1 MPFDSVICRKRLDE
15 ERGNSWVC
23 GCPFCNGKRLVIRN
37 EGKADTAD
45 TLEKDSMENKDG
57 YRGRER

>member
-23 GCPFCNGKRLVIRN
+23 GCPFCNGKRLVI
-37 EGKADTAD
+37 GDD
-45 TLEKDSMENKDG
+45 EKVEMSDEDSMQNKDG
-57 YRGRER
+57 YGGRER